1 MYTHRGKNCIR
12 VQIKNSVLQ
21 SEKNEKI
28 AKGIESNFLIPIS
41 LLPNRRRPKIFQTLN
56 YVGSNN
62 LSFSLAKI
70 GIRKYWVWGKDSI
83 RGRKRHICVCV
94 CTKRVCVKF
103 TVTKVCTVGIYST
116 YESRY
121 LYSLGE
127 YICLLLIV
135 YLKISLIYNTCSKL
149 CIYLSPHYKPNCH
162 AKNITWLKFTINIV
176 VIQA

>member
-83 RGRKRHICVCV
+83 RGRKRHMYLCLYQKSVCKV
-94 CTKRVCVKF
+94 YRNEGVYCRHIQYIRISVFVQPRRVHLF
-103 TVTKVCTVGIYST
+103 
-116 YESRY
+116 
-121 LYSLGE
+121 
-127 YICLLLIV
+127 IV
-135 YLKISLIYNTCSKL
+135 NFLLKISLIYM
-149 CIYLSPHYKPNCH
+149 YLY
-162 AKNITWLKFTINIV
+162 I
-176 VIQA
+176 